1 LRLIPFVLFGRRAGR
16 RSRKRLHPRVWPD
29 ALCVILVFIFAS
41 YDPEKF
47 VEQELPVLIVG
58 TKLDQLGSHRSPP
71 SLRGENML
79 GANSISVVRRYY
91 HTLNILIHIDAYML

>member
-1 LRLIPFVLFGRRAGR
+1 VVLVHDLTN
-16 RSRKRLHPRVWPD
+16 RKSHNNLSGWLSEFYSKGQGGGPEKD
-29 ALCVILVFIFAS
+29 S
-41 YDPEKF
+41 TQGYDPEKF

>member
-1 LRLIPFVLFGRRAGR
+1 VALRVLFKRAGR